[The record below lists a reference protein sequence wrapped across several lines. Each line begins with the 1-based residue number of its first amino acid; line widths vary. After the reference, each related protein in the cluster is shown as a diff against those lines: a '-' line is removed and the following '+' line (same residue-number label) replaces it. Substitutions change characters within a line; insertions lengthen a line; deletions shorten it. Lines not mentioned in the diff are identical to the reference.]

1 MSRLTRL
8 LFGVLVLLVLGP
20 AHADDLTGANKL
32 VCASMTVAV
41 CWDDGDCELGMPAD
55 LNIPQFVEVDLTQKR
70 LSTTKA
76 SGENRSTPITTL
88 LREQGQI
95 VLQGFEGGRAFSF
108 VISEETGRLSVAVAR
123 DGRTVG
129 VFGACTPVTSSR

>member
-1 MSRLTRL
+1 MSRSTRL
-8 LFGVLVLLVLGP
+8 LFGVILILALAP

-41 CWDDGDCELGMPAD
+41 CFEDGDCELGTAAA
-55 LNIPQFVEVDLTQKR
+55 LNIPQFIEIDLTQNR

-76 SGENRSTPITTL
+76 SGENRSTPITNL
-88 LREQGQI
+88 LRDQGQI

-108 VISEETGRLSVAVAR
+108 VISEETGRASVAVAR